1 VGRRAAH
8 YNDTPLTVAFLGLC
22 VVSAY
27 LGVADLEV
35 THDKILHF
43 LTFFI
48 LSTVFYW
55 IVEASRTR
63 CINMTIVVC
72 TVVGGIGSEFLQG
85 FLPVSTYHQ
94 KSQSK
99 NLTTVP
105 QL

>member
-1 VGRRAAH
+1 
-8 YNDTPLTVAFLGLC
+8 

-72 TVVGGIGSEFLQG
+72 TVIGGIGSEFLQG
-85 FLPVSTYHQ
+85 FLPVSTQQPHQ
-94 KSQSK
+94 KSQDH